1 MDELQQ
7 LYDSLYN
14 DGYVTISFDEFK
26 NLYENKPGYKDKV
39 VSVLERDNKTSYLS
53 STQPDIEKELV
64 EFYKRNYQ
72 QIPKEQPTPL
82 GTENISQGEPTKQ
95 QPDWS
100 WYTKTV
106 EKQTQGA
113 QGDGAYRSP
122 LAKPF
127 TPQREQAN
135 VPEVLKPPAVVR
147 EEYKEFKQAQQE
159 RAFKLQKD
167 IADAEK
173 KSFQESVDEN
183 KKWIESNAVAQQDPN
198 FLASLEGIT
207 PGLIGNEEADVV
219 NTLTKTLSKYGF
231 TFQPTGIGDAL
242 LVRTA
247 DGLNEIEIDLDPFF
261 SSTENSESE
270 KLKKFIKA
278 NAQPAVEYR
287 GEDFISKASRAKSMR
302 DKGMVNDDGSFSTVK
317 FAQYEQDGKFYVVP
331 TLFPKD
337 PFNYGV
343 SKNDWMELPLE
354 DAIKIATSRGEIF
367 EFNNEKDAKDFSE
380 GAWKDVDAYDVEG
393 EKFYKER
400 GLDYY
405 NEKKKWREYTNAQD
419 EIELID
425 KITDSPGTIT
435 PQEKER
441 FKKYFSPDGR
451 PLYGSDKLSEF
462 RGTLEETRDNLQGQ
476 VFDASFF
483 KSDGTIQKAREDFD
497 FVLAEK
503 QSKLVREAIDVNNK
517 SKAFVD
523 ELNEFSLTR
532 FNTPIEY
539 INNIVPK
546 TEEDAID
553 LDVLKQKYVV
563 AKAAQKDAAFK
574 FEMGKTYYNAK
585 WNKEATTEYDEN
597 ISGFINAVSDAWNNG
612 QAAEAILTATLGID
626 DMDNLE
632 DRQEVARKIVENLSQ
647 LSGKQSKIMSRINLA
662 REGEFSKAFF
672 ADPFEATT
680 TLVATSLVQMIPLG
694 LTIIP
699 RTVAAG
705 ASAGA
710 AIGAAGGS
718 LAGGVGAVP
727 GAIGGATTGA
737 GLGVKTGIAA
747 TSFALEYTN
756 SIMDTMREKGYD
768 LLDPKQVEAALM
780 DDAVWEEGGQ
790 RGVARGIPIAL
801 VDALSAGLAGRV
813 FKVSKLAST
822 PTKIA
827 AQVGER
833 IVYDPLAEG
842 FGEFAAQV
850 SAGQDVNMNEVVME
864 SLGGF
869 GSNTTFMA
877 LNKMKDARTNT
888 SIKVAH
894 DLTNIQN
901 VAKET
906 VSDERISQWSN
917 NMHQLGK
924 IDADV
929 NQRIQENVGLRRQAR
944 EVLSVDGTKPKST
957 KAEARAME
965 LLSAREML
973 SRTPNLKQINSRKIS
988 QINEELAAMGETK
1001 DVVDADKQVNLDA
1014 VLGTTRQG
1022 VSHYQLN
1029 GKILTKD
1036 KFLEAVNN
1044 MSDKQL
1050 AKAKYKV
1057 SNDTETQTTINNKVN
1072 AIQKQSTGTV
1082 PVQPKAGVSE
1092 TMEEGA
1098 PQAEP
1103 QVAAEEVVKEQV
1115 TQATDEIVS
1124 SKTRLDEIA
1133 DVLPEKVAYTAV
1145 DLDNFASLEQDK
1157 AEGVLSGLAYKVA
1170 SGTALDDKE
1179 QIVYDNNKQ
1188 RVDELSDLAS
1198 EKIALEESVAD
1209 LEALISESQPAPAE
1223 VVAQPRVELTDEQIV
1238 EYAPAEDVKDIN
1250 SDVVLKTL
1258 QSKNVSPQAEPFVSD
1273 FGDVVIFE
1281 YNNFDEDETRTR
1293 LTFKKKADGT
1303 ITSRGVKVER
1313 STGDIRG
1320 SQFFKNY
1327 VNEQRAKTQKPTT
1340 GFELKTKLKPNE
1352 VSAFNKGVAQVQK
1365 NAEEYRKSIK
1375 KKGRVN
1381 PPQKTLFNIVSEMMA
1396 KAYEK
1401 VLNQPNEAKVKKSYD
1416 AMIEET
1422 LQQYDFIVSKGLKV
1436 VRHIGKGEPYTNSEA
1451 MLKDLRDNNTL
1462 KFLPN
1467 DEAFGQDVTAVTDN
1481 IGLQPSGRK
1490 LDDGYELT
1498 NSEVFRVVHD
1508 YFGHGILGNQF
1519 GAIGE
1524 ENATLQHLDLYSDI
1538 AAPAVIYQ
1546 TRGQNSWVNF
1556 SGENTRANELRKQA
1570 RELKKQ
1576 GKEKEANLLL
1586 EEADKIFKF
1595 AEPKIGI
1602 FPNIFNFKRYES
1614 ARRIKD
1620 KQILDNRPNKRNSDL
1635 PGLLAVYSNRSRR
1648 TRGVNKRDVREVKTI
1663 RGFALNVI
1671 AEYTLD
1677 NRIDEGI
1684 KKAFPLFKGVQ
1695 KIYEITDGDKY
1706 RQMMF
1711 DALKDNDFAA
1721 SVTIHSAEDFNK
1733 MRLFIT
1739 EDGSTGFTIRDD
1751 GFLGG
1756 GFSDPNFDRPN
1767 NIAQLLILGIKEG
1780 ATTAECFDTVLP
1792 NLYSRFGL
1800 KAVSRTAFND
1810 EYRPMVSNGNT
1821 LKDWDYEIYKDFNDG
1836 RPDVVFLIYDGGDR
1850 NTIEDRIGLFDEYTS
1865 YEKGN
1870 TQSFDKEGYD
1880 EAEEVMKQEAI
1891 KRLELDFEQQEQAV
1905 STQEIVEAEKE
1916 MKKLGKPSKV
1926 GLPISEFLKELA
1938 NNNIS
1943 DAAKLIKFLNLSFP
1957 SVFISATKADFD
1969 NVMSQ
1974 IDTTAYVK
1982 GDQVIYGV
1990 TKDGEIYINPDVHDS
2005 QSELFNTAIHEFGHV
2020 WTDYLRTTEKGTKI
2034 YNKGISLIEEG
2045 IKVDKKLKAMFDEQ
2059 MQKFDGDKA
2068 RALNEMVAILIGD
2081 KGESIA
2087 NASIKSK
2094 FKEFLLGMWNY
2105 IKSKFKMSEDL
2116 TEDEIQ
2122 NMNLDTF
2129 LGTALADIFSGKE
2142 ISLTEAQKETIKNPN
2157 AMFSS
2162 TQSMNSI
2169 ISQGRANGF
2178 SDAAIKQVLIN
2189 RGFKASDVNAALTV
2203 QVDVF
2208 TELPREFANVDG
2220 GVVQGMQLFNEVKT
2234 ELNNWANTAQD
2245 VTYGE
2250 MRQKAMDLM
2259 KANPI
2264 FQAQPDTTQM
2274 ELLSAFDRTL
2284 NTRANVNVQ
2293 RQITQIKNNLRQRKI
2308 GAKELQQAKIVVKNL
2323 IRSVL
2328 PKSSTYTQAQIN
2340 KLITIINNATK
2351 DSILAD
2357 TEKVMAIV
2365 EHQRDKMK
2373 NAVLKDMFELV
2384 SKKSKPAM
2392 TTTGK
2397 RRTGGVDAKGQA
2409 FFAAVKP
2416 ILRAAIKNDIN
2427 YMSQVANELA
2437 QADADGTLNE
2447 AILKEQRGE
2456 QLTVKEQELLNK
2468 AYAFD
2473 TFADVLSMDLEE
2485 VQDLMS
2491 TLETERAEAIMRLKT
2506 RRQVRAAEYEAMN
2519 TQASSQVQELNPE
2532 LFVEEVDANGNVK
2545 VRPKSKNELVQ
2556 DRASIRRSFQQGK
2569 IWSGFKQ
2576 LIARWNYTTFTGIKD
2591 FARKRLLHLG
2601 ALVDLFDNK
2610 AKGFTFFNDNIYRP
2624 LNRMDEQ
2631 SKVGYFEQMQNLDV
2645 IANSINGITK
2655 GYKQIRSMLQTGVHE
2670 FTINGR
2676 TDIYNADKL
2685 LRIYALSKNAVQR
2698 EKLKKMGWDDAQIDK
2713 IKTIVGPQA
2722 IEFTD
2727 KLVDYLSNDYYESIN
2742 NVYSQVNDVNLGYVP
2757 NYFPTIT
2764 ESTKVNS
2771 KLLEDGDFNGIFNA
2785 ETAPALKERADTS
2798 GLIELNYD
2806 FTDVLESHIVSME
2819 KYKAYAEGVRR
2830 LNALFQNPSVN
2841 ILLEESGLKSIV
2853 KRSVNFAITPNAGQK
2868 EEQTMLGRL
2877 MSKFTGFALAFKAIQ
2892 IVKQATSFVNAYE
2905 DYNFFPQ
2912 GSRVPGAVKGPINLL
2927 MFMVDSA
2934 KVIATMP
2941 IQIRNA
2947 YNMSANVRDRLEK
2960 GIEGDV
2966 YGLESGSTVF
2976 TPISKSNKLWA
2987 RAVRALK
2994 TIGAAPTVLG
3004 DILGVMG
3011 YMVNYN
3017 RNIANGMSK
3026 EDALETFNNYNAT
3039 AQSRR
3044 GTEKSSI
3051 QQNSSELAR
3060 AFTMFGSTTFLQINK
3075 VLQSQKNMFQAL
3087 AAGKMPESKD
3097 IRAFVINLGVA
3108 NALFVG
3114 VSNLAK
3120 FMKGDDDDREEALKR
3135 MKEALLGLNLIESI
3149 PLVGAAVEEAKAYIE
3164 GEKSMRTKDVVNPY
3178 SQVFRKMKQGVDE
3191 GTVWGA
3197 TRPLIEITIGAQLDP
3212 AIGLYNVF
3220 TEGFDEEAVYDV
3232 LGISKS
3238 YRPTQ
3243 EKEGKQKSDKPMS
3256 KEDLKRYYPEMYE
3269 QMYGPGGAMYD
3280 VEELKKQQRKLK
3292 KDALREKKDMMYNYT
3307 ETKEEKP
3314 KKPKSSWEENKKD
3327 GGTVWDNKEK
3337 KGGTIW
3343 EKK

>member
-53 STQPDIEKELV
+53 STKPDIYKDLV
-64 EFYKRNYQ
+64 ASAPKNYQ
-72 QIPKEQPTPL
+72 QMIKEQLTPL

-100 WYTKTV
+100 WYTKTI

-113 QGDGAYRSP
+113 QGDGAFRSP
-122 LAKPF
+122 LAEPF
-127 TPQREQAN
+127 IPQREQAN

-147 EEYKEFKQAQQE
+147 EEYKQFKEAQQE

-183 KKWIESNAVAQQDPN
+183 KKWIESNAVVQQDPN
-198 FLASLEGIT
+198 FIASLQGIT

-287 GEDFISKASRAKSMR
+287 GEDFISKASRAKAMR

-354 DAIKIATSRGEIF
+354 DAIKVAESRGEVF

-380 GAWKDVDAYDVEG
+380 GAWKDVDVYDVEG
-393 EKFYKER
+393 EKFYKDR

-462 RGTLEETRDNLQGQ
+462 RGALEETRDNLQEQ
-476 VFDASFF
+476 VFDASFL

-503 QSKLVREAIDVNNK
+503 QSKLVREAIDVNKK
-517 SKAFVD
+517 SKEFVD

-539 INNIVPK
+539 INNIIPK
-546 TEEDAID
+546 TQDDAIE
-553 LDVLKQKYVV
+553 LDALKQKYVV

-626 DMDNLE
+626 DIDNLE
-632 DRQEVARKIVENLSQ
+632 DRQNVAKRIAENLSQ
-647 LSGKQSKIMSRINLA
+647 LSGKQSKVMSRINLA

-672 ADPFEATT
+672 ADPFEAMA
-680 TLVATSLVQMIPLG
+680 TLVGTTVAQMLPIG
-694 LTIIP
+694 FTIIP

-705 ASAGA
+705 TSAGA
-710 AIGAAGGS
+710 AIGAAGGAT
-718 LAGGVGAVP
+718 AGGVGAIP
-727 GAIGGATTGA
+727 GLIGGARVGA
-737 GLGVKTGIAA
+737 QIGLKTGIAA

-756 SIMDTMREKGYD
+756 SIMDAMREKGYD
-768 LLDPKQVEAALM
+768 LLDPNQVEAALM
-780 DDAVWEEGGQ
+780 DDAVWETGGQ
-790 RGVARGIPIAL
+790 IGVARGVPIAIA
-801 VDALSAGLAGRV
+801 DYLSAGLAGRV

-822 PTKIA
+822 PTRIA

-833 IVYDPLAEG
+833 MVFDPLAEG
-842 FGEFAAQV
+842 FGEYAAQV
-850 SAGQDVNMNEVVME
+850 SAGQGINMNEVVME

-869 GSNTTFMA
+869 GSKTTPMA
-877 LNKMKDARTNT
+877 VNLMKEARNNT

-906 VSDERISQWSN
+906 VSDERISQWAN

-1044 MSDKQL
+1044 MTDKQL

-1072 AIQKQSTGTV
+1072 AIQKQSTGAV

-1092 TMEEGA
+1092 TMEEGK

-1103 QVAAEEVVKEQV
+1103 QVAAEKTEEEVTQRISELEALIASDNTSMEKEGQGNLLPEARQSILDELKTLKSQPQEVSKEV
-1115 TQATDEIVS
+1115 TQAEEDLVS

-1133 DVLPEKVAYTAV
+1133 DVLPEKVAYTVA

-1157 AEGVLSGLAYKVA
+1157 AEGVLSGLADKVA
-1170 SGTALDDKE
+1170 SGVALDDKE

-1198 EKIALEESVAD
+1198 EKIALEQSVAD
-1209 LEALISESQPAPAE
+1209 LEAVLKMPKGSIEFKTKEEKKIPKFARNLKINITPATVRLPSQTPKMIRIQELTKTYNEKLSSYKTSKDKRVLEELKDISAQILDEARKE
-1223 VVAQPRVELTDEQIV
+1223 VVDNLIQIKGVSIKFDDDLIGYWDNAFEPSFNMTISITPQADTQKVSDFITSFAEKYSQDAFIVEDEAPNQDVYWDGIKEFPLGEEGPDGLSYFPQLQMKFKEPLTDEQVADLADELKANGVPGFSLNNNELTVSIFPYISDDELKKLPKNIIRGKREQQYREISESTKRAIGKTLGPINLDRATVKIRRSAYTESTTLKAKDTRQYNKSDVLEKFQKAITYAESLTEELNKLRNKEIELSKEKKKLSKTEKERLDELISNVRPFMEQTFENNKSLYEEAKSEV
-1238 EYAPAEDVKDIN
+1238 ENIASEVIKGINGFVSEFPIKKSQRATTKTIRWYNSFTEELGDGARVNIIVKDPN
-1250 SDVVLKTL
+1250 DLDRV
-1258 QSKNVSPQAEPFVSD
+1258 
-1273 FGDVVIFE
+1273 
-1281 YNNFDEDETRTR
+1281 FDEIN
-1293 LTFKKKADGT
+1293 KK
-1303 ITSRGVKVER
+1303 
-1313 STGDIRG
+1313 
-1320 SQFFKNY
+1320 F
-1327 VNEQRAKTQKPTT
+1327 PTT
-1340 GFELKTKLKPNE
+1340 EKSLRRINETTDLGYPKRLIEIRTSNGIIAELQVMTPQSYLAKDGVGGFIGRESYASKEMDK
-1352 VSAFNKGVAQVQK
+1352 
-1365 NAEEYRKSIK
+1365 IK
-1375 KKGRVN
+1375 KRIGWDIPDGLGHYFYEIQRDW
-1381 PPQKTLFNIVSEMMA
+1381 NIEDSLREQA
-1396 KAYEK
+1396 TELSK
-1401 VLNQPNEAKVKKSYD
+1401 VYYD
-1416 AMIEET
+1416 AMTNPNVILPESFMDDVIDFKLKVDNADKTNWDEGNTGKSPESLIKYVKENPDRVEAVKKQLVIENV
-1422 LQQYDFIVSKGLKV
+1422 VSKV
-1436 VRHIGKGEPYTNSEA
+1436 SEE
-1451 MLKDLRDNNTL
+1451 
-1462 KFLPN
+1462 F
-1467 DEAFGQDVTAVTDN
+1467 
-1481 IGLQPSGRK
+1481 
-1490 LDDGYELT
+1490 
-1498 NSEVFRVVHD
+1498 
-1508 YFGHGILGNQF
+1508 
-1519 GAIGE
+1519 
-1524 ENATLQHLDLYSDI
+1524 
-1538 AAPAVIYQ
+1538 
-1546 TRGQNSWVNF
+1546 
-1556 SGENTRANELRKQA
+1556 
-1570 RELKKQ
+1570 
-1576 GKEKEANLLL
+1576 
-1586 EEADKIFKF
+1586 
-1595 AEPKIGI
+1595 
-1602 FPNIFNFKRYES
+1602 
-1614 ARRIKD
+1614 D
-1620 KQILDNRPNKRNSDL
+1620 KQKSI
-1635 PGLLAVYSNRSRR
+1635 
-1648 TRGVNKRDVREVKTI
+1648 
-1663 RGFALNVI
+1663 
-1671 AEYTLD
+1671 
-1677 NRIDEGI
+1677 IDEI
-1684 KKAFPLFKGVQ
+1684 
-1695 KIYEITDGDKY
+1695 
-1706 RQMMF
+1706 
-1711 DALKDNDFAA
+1711 
-1721 SVTIHSAEDFNK
+1721 NK
-1733 MRLFIT
+1733 LNTVHLGLSQQEFIT
-1739 EDGSTGFTIRDD
+1739 AISKI
-1751 GFLGG
+1751 
-1756 GFSDPNFDRPN
+1756 
-1767 NIAQLLILGIKEG
+1767 NI
-1780 ATTAECFDTVLP
+1780 
-1792 NLYSRFGL
+1792 
-1800 KAVSRTAFND
+1800 
-1810 EYRPMVSNGNT
+1810 SN
-1821 LKDWDYEIYKDFNDG
+1821 
-1836 RPDVVFLIYDGGDR
+1836 
-1850 NTIEDRIGLFDEYTS
+1850 
-1865 YEKGN
+1865 
-1870 TQSFDKEGYD
+1870 
-1880 EAEEVMKQEAI
+1880 AI
-1891 KRLELDFEQQEQAV
+1891 K
-1905 STQEIVEAEKE
+1905 
-1916 MKKLGKPSKV
+1916 
-1926 GLPISEFLKELA
+1926 
-1938 NNNIS
+1938 
-1943 DAAKLIKFLNLSFP
+1943 LINFLNLSFP
-1957 SVFISATKADFD
+1957 NVIISITKADFD

-2045 IKVDKKLKAMFDEQ
+2045 IKVDKKLKSMFDEQ

-2094 FKEFLLGMWNY
+2094 FKEFLSGMWNY
-2105 IKSKFKMSEDL
+2105 IKSKFKMSDDL

-2142 ISLTEAQKETIKNPN
+2142 IKLTEAQKETIKNPN

-2189 RGFKASDVNAALTV
+2189 RGFKASDVNAALAV

-2308 GAKELQQAKIVVKNL
+2308 GAKELQQAKIVIKNL

-2365 EHQRDKMK
+2365 EHQREKMK

-2456 QLTVKEQELLNK
+2456 ALTVKEQELLNK

-2473 TFADVLSMDLEE
+2473 TFADVMSMDLEE

-2519 TQASSQVQELNPE
+2519 AQASAQVQELNPE
-2532 LFVEEVDANGNVK
+2532 LFVEEVDANGNIT

-2576 LIARWNYTTFTGIKD
+2576 LVARWDYTTITGIKD
-2591 FARKRLLHLG
+2591 FVRKRLLHLG

-2727 KLVDYLSNDYYESIN
+2727 KLIDYLSNDYYESIN

-2841 ILLEESGLKSIV
+2841 VLLEESGLKSIV
-2853 KRSVNFAITPNAGQK
+2853 KRSVNFAITPNAGQR

-2941 IQIRNA
+2941 KQIRNA
-2947 YNMSANVRDRLEK
+2947 YDMSANVRDRLEK

-2987 RAVRALK
+2987 RAARALK

-3026 EDALETFNNYNAT
+3026 EDALEAFNNYNAT

-3120 FMKGDDDDREEALKR
+3120 FMKGDDDDRDEALKR
-3135 MKEALLGLNLIESI
+3135 MKEALIGLNLIESI

-3164 GEKSMRTKDVVNPY
+3164 GEKSMRKSDVVNPY

-3212 AIGLYNVF
+3212 AIGLYNSF
-3220 TEGFDEEAVYDV
+3220 TEGFDEEAMYDV

-3269 QMYGPGGAMYD
+3269 QMYGPGGSMSD

-3292 KDALREKKDMMYNYT
+3292 RDALREKKDMMYNYT
-3307 ETKEEKP
+3307 EMQEEKP
-3314 KKPKSSWEENKKD
+3314 KKPKSAWEENKKE

-3337 KGGTIW
+3337 KGSTVW